1 MTSSTAKL
9 AQGTTL
15 YIAGTNGTPIT
26 VTAATKAS
34 PVAVTGT
41 HALANGDIV
50 TFPAAGLTGMPEI
63 GGRVG
68 IVLSV
73 STTVSF
79 TVNIDGSGFAAAATG
94 GTVTPKTWTKI
105 SNVKDFNA
113 LEGSVSEIDVS
124 NLDSL
129 AKEFKPGLED
139 FGGLTGTVDLDPA
152 DAGHIAAMTA
162 KSASTVTHFRLTYP
176 TASVKRAFE
185 GFMKKFGEQVS
196 VDGVIK
202 SAIEIRA
209 TGRVSRTEIT
219 N

>member
-1 MTSSTAKL
+1 MTSTAKL

-15 YIAGTNGTPIT
+15 HLAGTDGTAIT

-34 PVAVTGT
+34 PVSVTGT
-41 HALANGDIV
+41 HSLAVGDV
-50 TFPAAGLTGMPEI
+50 VVFPTAGLTGMPEI

-68 IVLSV
+68 IVLSIA
-73 STTVSF
+73 TTVSF
-79 TVNIDGSGFAAAATG
+79 TVNIDGSGFAAAGTG

-105 SNVKDFNA
+105 SNVKDLNGF
-113 LEGSVSEIDVS
+113 EGMVSEIDVS

-129 AKEFKPGLED
+129 AKEFSPGLED

-152 DAGHIAAMTA
+152 DAGHIAAMKA
-162 KSASTVTHFRLTYP
+162 KSASTVTFFRLTYP
-176 TASVKRAFE
+176 SASVKRAFQ
-185 GFMKKFGEQVS
+185 GFMKKFGEQVA

-202 SAIEIRA
+202 SAIEVRA
-209 TGRVSRTEIT
+209 TGRVSRTEVT